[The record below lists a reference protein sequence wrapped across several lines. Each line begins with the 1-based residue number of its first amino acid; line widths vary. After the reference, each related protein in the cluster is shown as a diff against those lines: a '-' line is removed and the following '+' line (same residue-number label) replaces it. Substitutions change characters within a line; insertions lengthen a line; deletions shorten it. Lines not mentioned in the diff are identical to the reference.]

1 MLLKIYLCIITTYF
15 YFKLNADHSAIILNK
30 TFFVK
35 KKKCFYFESLGQ
47 KTYLSLIK
55 YSKGLIGNSSSGVI
69 EAQAFSIPSIN
80 IGKRQSGRILS
91 KSVINIELKLNQLKK
106 TIIKKNNNYFL
117 NSIKN
122 IKPLFYKKTLPKK
135 FLQKLLI
142 LYLNN

>member
-1 MLLKIYLCIITTYF
+1 MLIIVQN
-15 YFKLNADHSAIILNK
+15 YFKKIKS
-30 TFFVK
+30 FCK
-35 KKKCFYFESLGQ
+35 KKKLFLLRVIGP
-47 KTYLSLIK
+47 KNYLSLIK

-106 TIIKKNNNYFL
+106 AIIKKNNNYFL

-122 IKPLFYKKTLPKK
+122 IKPLFYKKNSAKK
-135 FLQKLLI
+135 ISAKIIDLMTK
-142 LYLNN
+142 

>member
-1 MLLKIYLCIITTYF
+1 MLIIVELFLKKIKSLF
-15 YFKLNADHSAIILNK
+15 
-30 TFFVK
+30 K
-35 KKKCFYFESLGQ
+35 KKKNCFYFESLGQ

-106 TIIKKNNNYFL
+106 AIIKTNNNYFL

-122 IKPLFYKKTLPKK
+122 IKPLFYKKNSAKK
-135 FLQKLLI
+135 ISAKIIDLMTK
-142 LYLNN
+142 